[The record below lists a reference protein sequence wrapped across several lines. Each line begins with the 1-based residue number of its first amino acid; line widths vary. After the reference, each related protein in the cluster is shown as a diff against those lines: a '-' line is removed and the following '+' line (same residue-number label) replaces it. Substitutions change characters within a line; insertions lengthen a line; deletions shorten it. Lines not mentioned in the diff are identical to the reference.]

1 MVDAANNRDLEKL
14 SKLEN
19 MQRFQ
24 HNIKNMYNSAP
35 MFGYGRFNCGKCGLP
50 RFGGGKVLG
59 LDGGDWATLGTQIA
73 AAVPSM
79 ISARQQQTAAKEP
92 ISIQRS
98 YESNPYMNQILAQMR
113 RRQVNPY
120 DGIGQYYSTLAN
132 GGRAIDLSGG
142 YNPASRAA
150 QRISLY
156 ANGAY
161 GLANATQAARMQN
174 NAYAGEYAEMMNK
187 LGNDQRAARMAS
199 NAAYNEAYAKAKAAR
214 QDLFN
219 TAYANMANSIGSI
232 AKSYNTLANARQNYE
247 LQKDAT
253 SIYRDIAKSRTDR

>member
-1 MVDAANNRDLEKL
+1 
-14 SKLEN
+14 
-19 MQRFQ
+19 
-24 HNIKNMYNSAP
+24 MYGGTP
-35 MFGYGRFNCGKCGLP
+35 MFNCGKFNCGKCGLP
-50 RFGGGKVLG
+50 RFGDGKVLG
-59 LDGGDWATLGTQIA
+59 LSGNDWAALGTQVISA
-73 AAVPSM
+73 IPSM
-79 ISARQQQTAAKEP
+79 MAAKQQQTAAKEP
-92 ISIQRS
+92 IAVQRT
-98 YESNPYMNQILAQMR
+98 YAENPYINQILAQMR

-120 DGIGQYYSTLAN
+120 EGIGQYYSTLAN

-161 GLANATQAARMQN
+161 GLANAMQAARMQN

-232 AKSYNTLANARQNYE
+232 AKSYNTLANARQNYD
-247 LQKDAT
+247 LQKDQLE
-253 SIYRDIAKSRTDR
+253 IYRDIAKNR